1 MVGGQEDLLGIVN
14 RASRPR
20 RLKPRTA
27 MAGNKN
33 RQMMGETG
41 CSGVVRHVYTLP
53 EKPLTFRFVL
63 HQVN

>member
-20 RLKPRTA
+20 SLKPRTT

-53 EKPLTFRFVL
+53 ENR
-63 HQVN
+63 

>member
-20 RLKPRTA
+20 SLKPRTA
-27 MAGNKN
+27 MAGDKN

-41 CSGVVRHVYTLP
+41 CSGVVRQVYLIGI
-53 EKPLTFRFVL
+53 KFGS
-63 HQVN
+63 